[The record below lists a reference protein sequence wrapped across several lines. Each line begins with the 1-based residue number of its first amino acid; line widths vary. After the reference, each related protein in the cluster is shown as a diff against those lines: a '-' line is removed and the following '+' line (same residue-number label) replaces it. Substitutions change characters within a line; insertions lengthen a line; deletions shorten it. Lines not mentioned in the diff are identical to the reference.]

1 MIHYLISA
9 IILKELANYVQP
21 TQATEGLQK
30 RKLVH
35 VAQKIV
41 TIAILPLSIY
51 QTQNFGIMQ
60 I

>member
-9 IILKELANYVQP
+9 ILLKEFANYLQP
-21 TQATEGLQK
+21 TQVTEGLQK

-35 VAQKIV
+35 VAQRIV
-41 TIAILPLSIY
+41 TIAVLPLSIY
-51 QTQNFGIMQ
+51 QTQNFGTMQ

>member
-9 IILKELANYVQP
+9 ILLKEFENYLQP
-21 TQATEGLQK
+21 TQFTEGLQK

-35 VAQKIV
+35 VAQRIV
-41 TIAILPLSIY
+41 TIAVLPLSIY
-51 QTQNFGIMQ
+51 QTQNFGTMQ